1 MIEFNEKKLK
11 SAAKKYDLADIYLF
25 GSRISGFARE
35 ESDLD
40 IGVRFAKGLPEEGQ
54 RGKLYGNI
62 FSDLLQ
68 CFDKVKIDLVFVD
81 EVLLHFQFK
90 IINGGQLIYSKNM
103 ENSMNFQEK
112 TANYYRDCKYF
123 IDEYFKGVLE
133 FPTK

>member
-40 IGVRFAKGLPEEGQ
+40 IGVRFAKGLPEEER
-54 RGKLYGNI
+54 RGKLYGDI

-90 IINGGQLIYSKNM
+90 IITQKFLGIL
-103 ENSMNFQEK
+103 
-112 TANYYRDCKYF
+112 
-123 IDEYFKGVLE
+123 V
-133 FPTK
+133 